1 MLLMNEPKSKPIN
14 RGGRWTK
21 KLYYLLPLSLSL
33 CVFKPY
39 FISWLGLKLYYL
51 LPLSLSLS
59 VFKPYFISW
68 LGCLGNETMMNRKRK
83 IN

>member
-1 MLLMNEPKSKPIN
+1 MDKETILFTAS
-14 RGGRWTK
+14 
-21 KLYYLLPLSLSL
+21 
-33 CVFKPY
+33 
-39 FISWLGLKLYYL
+39 
-51 LPLSLSLS
+51 LSLSLS

>member
-14 RGGRWTK
+14 RDGRWTK
-21 KLYYLLPLSLSL
+21 
-33 CVFKPY
+33 
-39 FISWLGLKLYYL
+39 KLYYL